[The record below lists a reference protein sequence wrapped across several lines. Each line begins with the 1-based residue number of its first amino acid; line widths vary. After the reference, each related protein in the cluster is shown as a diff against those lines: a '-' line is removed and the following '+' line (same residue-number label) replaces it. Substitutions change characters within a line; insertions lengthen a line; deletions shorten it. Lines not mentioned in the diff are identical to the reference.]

1 MASLFIVTVPKWV
14 HSKYLIMNNRCSQE
28 FSARHR
34 RTTAQTWPSLESLL
48 ADSRVRLISDTYAG
62 GILSGSGIIITR
74 FRSCLGRG
82 QIPFLTLQPKEDS
95 KPSIPTRGLPFPLA
109 PSGAQFSVTP
119 WIALLGK
126 LKQNGNGPHT
136 LYLRWG

>member
-1 MASLFIVTVPKWV
+1 MTVPKWV
-14 HSKYLIMNNRCSQE
+14 HSKYLMNNQCSQE

-34 RTTAQTWPSLESLL
+34 RTTPQTWSTLESLL
-48 ADSRVRLISDTYAG
+48 ADSRVRLISDTCLCAG

-74 FRSCLGRG
+74 FRSCLGCD
-82 QIPFLTLQPKEDS
+82 QVPFLTLQPKEDS

-109 PSGAQFSVTP
+109 PSRAQFSVTP
-119 WIALLGK
+119 WRALLGK
-126 LKQNGNGPHT
+126 LKQNRNGPHT